1 MWAWAW
7 GSFAWVSLG
16 VRLFSVFVSQ
26 VGEHLPGR
34 RRDGRKSHPAS
45 ERAHDGHTGPSI
57 GGVLRRRPSTAPGHQ
72 TARTPVRIEV
82 PGAVA
87 QLCSS
92 PAPLTL
98 QQQPKGGLA
107 FEWKEHG

>member
-1 MWAWAW
+1 M
-7 GSFAWVSLG
+7 SLG
-16 VRLFSVFVSQ
+16 VRLFSLFVSQ

-34 RRDGRKSHPAS
+34 RRDGRKCHPAS
-45 ERAHDGHTGPSI
+45 ERARDGHIGLSV
-57 GGVLRRRPSTAPGHQ
+57 GGVLRQKPSTAPGHQ
-72 TARTPVRIEV
+72 TASTLVRIEV